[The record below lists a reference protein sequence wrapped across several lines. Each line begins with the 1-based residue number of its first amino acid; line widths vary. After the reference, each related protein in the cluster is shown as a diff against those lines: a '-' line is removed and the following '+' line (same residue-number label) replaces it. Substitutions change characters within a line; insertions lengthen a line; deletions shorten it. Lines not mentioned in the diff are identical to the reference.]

1 MRINISIDGNLMKSA
16 MKAGNFKA
24 KADAVEEGLRLL
36 VRRSACQNLRA
47 LRGTLQWSLDGDW
60 TNAQNQTRHAE
71 VPGSGGSA
79 K

>member
-47 LRGTLQWSLDGDW
+47 LRGTLHWSLDGNW
-60 TNAQNQTRHAE
+60 TNGQKQTRHAE
-71 VPGSGGSA
+71 LPRPSGSA
-79 K
+79 R